1 MVIINRLLNSVVFWA
16 AWIIIPVIME
26 IIPALGSV
34 LILFKRHLHRRK
46 SLEKLKVYPEISLIV
61 PVYNSE
67 QTLFACIQSINNC
80 NYPNDRMRVFLVNNK
95 GKDDSFSV
103 YARCQ
108 KEFPD
113 LPMQWLNSQQGK
125 SKALNLALYNSSG
138 KYIINLDSDGIL
150 EKSALNNMI
159 EKFEANPELNCMTG
173 AILTIPEQIEAYKR
187 FFPRLL
193 RKLEFME
200 YAQAFL
206 AGRSYA
212 SEINGV
218 YTISGAFSAFRKSAV
233 LKSQLYNTDTICEDT
248 QITFQMKY
256 FYKERVE
263 VCEDAIYFVD
273 PIEGINKLYTQRQR
287 WQRGSLE
294 VAKMFSS
301 KNFRLSRIFADIN
314 IKTLVYDHTFAFP
327 RMIWYLAL
335 ICLLCMNYSGRA
347 IVFATVMIFMMYIV
361 IGYFYFFSTQFFLR
375 KTPQIRKYYCRQWWV
390 VLLLPVFNLIVFFI
404 RVAGI
409 INSINTDSAWKTRDL
424 TDERKAFCMVFHE
437 DLTKIQNRFKKLRS
451 FINQENDGKQ
461 ADGKA
466 AEVPEGQP
474 ECEKIPVSSR
484 KSVGWYICVGV
495 VFLAAVLILVIC
507 RWVYKTYGVGLDELI
522 STMTLSLK
530 GTSFDVVNAALKS
543 CLPPVIA
550 AVLIFALLVILD
562 TLRCS
567 ERMAGVKRFF
577 QGTVELVTFVM
588 FFASLYYVNACFD
601 VAGYFKTSVAQSKL
615 YDEYYIDPK
624 TVAITDN
631 GDTRN
636 LIYIYIESLETTY
649 ASTEDGGAQ
658 SVNYIPNLTR
668 LAGENISFSDK
679 ETLGGFHSTY
689 GTGITMGALFGTTT
703 GTAYNLGSEVNEMLA
718 QGNFMSGITSLGDI
732 LAEKGY
738 RQEFLCGSDG
748 DFGGRKTYF
757 EQHGSYEVFDL
768 FTARERG
775 YIADDYFVWWGFED
789 AILYEI
795 AKDEITAMAAE
806 EGPFNFTMLTVD
818 PHHIDGYI
826 CEYCGD
832 EYENVTANVMAC
844 TDRQLNDFIN
854 WCREQDFYEDTVIII
869 SGDHPRMDTSLVA
882 GISYYDRTV
891 YNCFIN
897 SYPAGE
903 YDTVNRVFTPM
914 DMFPTILSAMG
925 FSVEGE
931 RLGLGTNL
939 FSNQKTLAEEKGFE
953 WLDTELSK
961 ASQYYYE
968 NFAPELGR

>member
-26 IIPALGSV
+26 IVPALGSV
-34 LILFKRHLHRRK
+34 LILIRRHSRK
-46 SLEKLKVYPEISLIV
+46 KKNIKKLTVYPEISLIV

-67 QTLFACIQSINNC
+67 QTLFACIKSIDESD
-80 NYPNDRMRVFLVNNK
+80 YPNDRIRVFLVNNK
-95 GKDDSFSV
+95 GRDDSFSV

-138 KYIINLDSDGIL
+138 KYIINLDSDGML
-150 EKSALNNMI
+150 EKSALTNMV
-159 EKFEANPELNCMTG
+159 EKFEADPELNCMTG
-173 AILTIPEQIEAYKR
+173 AILTIPEQIEEYKG
-187 FFPRLL
+187 FFSRLL

-218 YTISGAFSAFRKSAV
+218 YTLSGAFSAFRKSVV

-256 FYKERVE
+256 FYGERVE

-301 KNFRLSRIFADIN
+301 EKFRLSRIFKDIN
-314 IKTLVYDHTFAFP
+314 IKTLMYDHTFAFP

-347 IVFATVMIFMMYIV
+347 IVFATIMIFLMYIV
-361 IGYFYFFSTQFFLR
+361 IGYFYFISTQFFLR
-375 KTPQIRKYYCRQWWV
+375 KTPDIRKYYCKQWWV
-390 VLLLPVFNLIVFFI
+390 VLLLPMFNLIVFFI

-424 TDERKAFCMVFHE
+424 TDERKAFFAVFHD
-437 DLTKIQNRFKKLRS
+437 DLTKLRNKIDKVKS
-451 FINQENDGKQ
+451 FINNEETKETVEEQEQ
-461 ADGKA
+461 
-466 AEVPEGQP
+466 
-474 ECEKIPVSSR
+474 KIPAEIKKQQESGR
-484 KSVGWYICVGV
+484 KSTGWYICVGV
-495 VFLAAVLILVIC
+495 VYLLAMLILVIC
-507 RWVYKTYGVGLDELI
+507 HWVNDTYGVGLNELV
-522 STMTLSLK
+522 STLTLTLK
-530 GTSFDVVNAALKS
+530 GTSSDVVNAALMS
-543 CLPPVIA
+543 CLPPVIVA
-550 AVLIFALLVILD
+550 IAVFSLFVIFDSLKCGEGMIKVKKFIQGVVATGAVALFFTALV
-562 TLRCS
+562 
-567 ERMAGVKRFF
+567 
-577 QGTVELVTFVM
+577 
-588 FFASLYYVNACFD
+588 YVNHCFD
-601 VAGYFKTSVAQSKL
+601 AVGYFKTSMAQTKI
-615 YDEYYIDPK
+615 YENYYVDPA
-624 TVAITDN
+624 TVAITDSGN
-631 GDTRN
+631 TKN

-649 ASTEDGGAQ
+649 ASTADGGAQ
-658 SVNYIPNLTR
+658 PENYIPNLTR
-668 LAGENISFSDK
+668 LAQENISFSDTDK
-679 ETLGGFHSTY
+679 LGGFHSTY
-689 GTGITMGALFGTTT
+689 GTGITMGALFGTTSGVPYSL
-703 GTAYNLGSEVNEMLA
+703 GTEVNEMLG
-718 QGNFMSGITSLGDI
+718 QGNFMSGIITLGDV
-732 LAEKGY
+732 LEEKGY

-757 EQHGSYEVFDL
+757 EQHGNYTVFDL
-768 FTARERG
+768 YTAREKG
-775 YIADDYFVWWGFED
+775 YIADDYFVWWGYED

-795 AKDEITAMAAE
+795 AKDEVTAMAAE
-806 EGPFNFTMLTVD
+806 GGPFNFTMLTVD

-826 CEYCGD
+826 CDHCGD
-832 EYENVTANVMAC
+832 KYDNVTANVMTC
-844 TDRQLNDFIN
+844 SDTLLNDFIN
-854 WCREQDFYEDTVIII
+854 WCMEQDFYEDTVIII

-897 SYPAGE
+897 TEKTGE
-903 YDTVNRVFTPM
+903 YNTNNRVFTPL

-925 FSVEGE
+925 FTIEGD
-931 RLGLGTNL
+931 RLGLGTNM
-939 FSNQKTLAEEKGFE
+939 FSDMPTLAEEKGFE
-953 WLDTELSK
+953 WMDTELSK
-961 ASQYYYE
+961 ASSYYYE
-968 NFAPELGR
+968 KFVPELGR